1 MSSHSAVSHQYKRN
15 RIEILF
21 ENVPVTFKFA
31 GTCDIM
37 RPKTSRHSATGLQ
50 PYEWVSMRSVE
61 VARRLNSRCLTL
73 IARVA
78 NTDPACDLEIV
89 KRHRELWGRF
99 DNRACERAARIPIV
113 LLDCHFSEVEWWNR
127 VVANGR
133 PPAGSCYNLPCFAAD
148 EAAPL
153 LREILVEARTIAI
166 SEPRAASLILGA
178 PSGIVSAVAAQ
189 TSTSIDELSSAC
201 ANELRPRWEDRFVF
215 WKNLLDAAVGNADD
229 ALSEVSFHSLQMLGS
244 DLMGPPLG
252 SAGRNTR
259 PKPQ

>member
-1 MSSHSAVSHQYKRN
+1 
-15 RIEILF
+15 
-21 ENVPVTFKFA
+21 
-31 GTCDIM
+31 
-37 RPKTSRHSATGLQ
+37 
-50 PYEWVSMRSVE
+50 MRSVE

-78 NTDPACDLEIV
+78 NIGHPECDLEIV
-89 KRHRELWGRF
+89 KRHRELWARF
-99 DNRACERAARIPIV
+99 DSRACERAARIPIV

-133 PPAGSCYNLPCFAAD
+133 PPAGSPCHSPCFAAE

-178 PSGIVSAVAAQ
+178 PSVIVSAIAAL
-189 TSTSIDELSSAC
+189 TSTSIDELSTAC

-244 DLMGPPLG
+244 DLMGTQLG
-252 SAGRNTR
+252 GAGRNTR